1 MDQRNS
7 LVTGSAGKRLI
18 SFSAPI
24 ILANL
29 IQAIYGFVDMIVVGR
44 YIGPAGMSAVSMGAQ
59 ITAVVMILVG
69 GFSNGGT
76 IISAQLFGRGE
87 QKEIPRVLGTILS
100 FFTIIAVIATVALII
115 FAKPLLTVIN
125 TPEVAFDQAVQYFL
139 ICILGTIFVYAY
151 NSMAAILRGVGN
163 STVPMIIVITTVIL
177 NAVLD
182 ILLIAVIPLGVV
194 GAAVATITSQFISML
209 MIAVYI
215 KKKTD
220 YFDFKLSSFKID
232 KNYLKLVVKIGLPQS
247 IQFLFAS
254 SSAVFLSGLIN
265 VYGVNASAAAGAAS
279 KIQTLANLPA
289 QGMMAGLL
297 ALTAQNLAA
306 NEPKRVMKG
315 MWTGMLFAGA
325 ISLVIYVL
333 CFIFPDE
340 TFHIF
345 TPDTD
350 VINAGIDFLQLMAI
364 SFVLESFMFC
374 MFGVISGAGYTP
386 LTMVCG
392 ILSAFVAR
400 YSSAWI
406 LSRVFM
412 LGFNGIALSYTV
424 GPVVS
429 SAICIIFLLTGK
441 WKTPRVQ
448 VK

>member
-44 YIGPAGMSAVSMGAQ
+44 YIGSAGMSAVSMGAQ

-87 QKEIPRVLGTILS
+87 QKEISRVLGTMLS
-100 FFTIIAVIATVALII
+100 FFAIIAVIATVGLMI
-115 FAKPLLTVIN
+115 FARPLLTVIN
-125 TPEVAFDQAVQYFL
+125 TPEVAFEQAVQYFL

-163 STVPMIIVITTVIL
+163 STVPMIIVITTVVL

-194 GAAVATITSQFISML
+194 GAAVATITCQFISMV
-209 MIAVYI
+209 MIAVYF

-232 KNYLKLVVKIGLPQS
+232 KNYLKLIVKIGLPQS

-297 ALTAQNLAA
+297 ALTAQNLGA

-333 CFIFPDE
+333 CYIFPE
-340 TFHIF
+340 ATFRIF
-345 TPDTD
+345 TPDAD

-392 ILSAFVAR
+392 IISAFVAR
-400 YSSAWI
+400 YSSAWL

-412 LGFNGIALSYTV
+412 LGFNGIAISYTV

>member
-215 KKKTD
+215 KKKTE
-220 YFDFKLSSFKID
+220 YFDFKLSSFKVD

-297 ALTAQNLAA
+297 ALTAQNLGA

-325 ISLVIYVL
+325 ISLVIYIL

-340 TFHIF
+340 TFRIF